1 MYNAF
6 MNFKHNLE
14 ESKALSALYNYLV
27 ANVHTPMPYDD
38 VLRAQFVY
46 SVSAFDKFMHDI
58 ILIGLVD
65 TYIGSRPPT
74 DKYHGEVLPMRTI
87 NILSSS
93 TLPPPEF
100 YFREAM
106 REKLKVFSYQDPS
119 KISDGLSYIWRE
131 NQKWV
136 KVAGSMGL
144 TDDAV
149 KRKLRL
155 IADRRNSI
163 VHESDVNP
171 VTQQKF
177 VIDALSTNE
186 VTQFLD
192 DCGSAIY
199 DLVK

>member
-6 MNFKHNLE
+6 LNFKNNLE
-14 ESKALSALYNYLV
+14 ESKALSALYSYLV
-27 ANVHTPMPYDD
+27 ETVHTPMPYDD

-100 YFREAM
+100 HFREAM
-106 REKLKVFSYQDPS
+106 RAKLKIVSYQDPG

-136 KVAGSMGL
+136 KVAAKMGL
-144 TDDAV
+144 TDEAV

-155 IADRRNSI
+155 IADRRNAI
-163 VHESDVNP
+163 VHESDMNP
-171 VTQQKF
+171 ATQRKF
-177 VIDALSTNE
+177 EIDVESTNE
-186 VTQFLD
+186 ITQFLE

>member
-6 MNFKHNLE
+6 LNFKNNLE
-14 ESKALSALYNYLV
+14 ESKALSALYSYLME
-27 ANVHTPMPYDD
+27 AVHTPMPYDD

-74 DKYHGEVLPMRTI
+74 EKYHGEVLPMRTI

-100 YFREAM
+100 HFREAM
-106 REKLKVFSYQDPS
+106 RAKLKIVSYQDPG

-136 KVAGSMGL
+136 KVAANMGL

-155 IADRRNSI
+155 IADRRNAI
-163 VHESDVNP
+163 VHESDMNP
-171 VTQQKF
+171 ATQRKF
-177 VIDALSTNE
+177 EIDVESTNE
-186 VTQFLD
+186 ITQFLE